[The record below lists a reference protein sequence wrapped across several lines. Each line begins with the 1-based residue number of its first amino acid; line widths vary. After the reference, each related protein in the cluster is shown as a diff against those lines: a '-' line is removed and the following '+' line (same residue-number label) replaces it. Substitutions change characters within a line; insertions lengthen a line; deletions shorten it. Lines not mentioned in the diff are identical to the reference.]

1 MSRYLSS
8 PNLVL
13 ESPGSLESC
22 WSLRFVGI
30 LKKKVLI
37 SVKGCLH
44 SRLDKLTSKS
54 WSKQAKSQNFPL
66 PSLCGLPPE
75 GVDQI

>member
-1 MSRYLSS
+1 MIYSLWLRNFNKGCLPKERLRIQWAHKMKYLSS

-13 ESPGSLESC
+13 ESPGVLENC

-37 SVKGCLH
+37 
-44 SRLDKLTSKS
+44 
-54 WSKQAKSQNFPL
+54 Q
-66 PSLCGLPPE
+66 
-75 GVDQI
+75 